1 MSPEWN
7 LERDTALDRVD
18 EGVWSSQ
25 INPAWNIG
33 VNPNGGY
40 LAAFVL
46 RAMKEVSDHQDP
58 VSMTT
63 HYLRPGSPGEPC
75 QIVVDVLRT
84 GRSVTTLRGS
94 LIQEGR
100 SRVEV
105 LAALSDLS
113 SPVVGDT
120 ELAVDAPDM
129 PPPEDCVER
138 SGSDQGVELPIR
150 ERIETRLH
158 PDYGRGGQVGA
169 PEMLGWIRFTDDR
182 PPDTAA
188 AALFA
193 DAFPPSLFG
202 LLGFIGWVPTIEL
215 TVHIRRR
222 PSEGWMLGSFQTN
235 DLHQTRMIESG
246 MLWDAEGRLVAQAR
260 QLGMLLVR

>member
-1 MSPEWN
+1 MSGEWSFESDTM
-7 LERDTALDRVD
+7 LERIDD
-18 EGVWSSQ
+18 GVWTSEISDS
-25 INPAWNIG
+25 WNIG

-40 LAAFVL
+40 LSAFVL

-63 HYLRPGSPGEPC
+63 HYLRPGSAGEPC
-75 QIVVDVLRT
+75 QVRVDVVRR
-84 GRSVTTLRGS
+84 GRSLTTLRGS
-94 LIQEGR
+94 LVQDGR
-100 SRVEV
+100 PRLEM
-105 LAALSDLS
+105 LAALADLS
-113 SPVVGDT
+113 APATGDT
-120 ELAVDAPDM
+120 ELSVSPPTM
-129 PPPEDCVER
+129 PPPEECVTR
-138 SGSDQGVELPIR
+138 SGSDQGVELPISQ
-150 ERIETRLH
+150 RIETRLH
-158 PDYGRGGQVGA
+158 PDYGRGGQAGA

-188 AALFA
+188 TALFA

-222 PSEGWMLGSFQTN
+222 PSPGWMLGSFQTN
-235 DLHQTRMIESG
+235 DLHHSRMIESG
-246 MLWDAEGRLVAQAR
+246 MLWDSGGQLVAQAR